1 MAPALVFLLV
11 LLAAV
16 QSVFLVF
23 SLYLLLLTLAG
34 LGRRPDPRTWTPPRT
49 RFNILIPAHN
59 EEGQLPALLESL
71 ARTQYPRRLY
81 RVLVVADNCSDGT
94 ARVARAHGARV
105 FERFDTLSRGKGHA
119 LRWLLEQIAG
129 DQWRPDAYLFI
140 DADCRISSNF
150 LEVMD
155 RRFQDGAAVVQAFYT
170 VEEPYQSPAST
181 LRFIAL
187 ALKHYT
193 RPLGRSRLKLS
204 CGLFGTGMGFR
215 SDVLEA
221 QGWDAYTLAEDIE
234 YYLQL
239 TRRGVPVEFAP
250 DAVVSSPMPATLGDS
265 RSQNLRWEKGRL
277 QMLAKHGP
285 GLLWRGMLHGE
296 WRKIDAVVEQAIP
309 PLSLTVAAVLVLA
322 AATWLTGPPW
332 LVGLSIATVLAYLG
346 HGVVGLALAGVP
358 WRAYG
363 SLIHMPRYVLWKA
376 LVYCQA
382 LLPGQ
387 RQWTRTRR

>member
-1 MAPALVFLLV
+1 VIAAPLV
-11 LLAAV
+11 LVIFLAAV

-23 SLYLLLLTLAG
+23 SLYLLVLTLAG
-34 LGRRPDPRTWTPPRT
+34 LRRRPTPRAGLPPRA
-49 RFNILIPAHN
+49 RFSILIPAHN

-71 ARTQYPRRLY
+71 AKTEYPSGLY
-81 RVLVVADNCSDGT
+81 RVLVVADNCTDDTSG
-94 ARVARAHGARV
+94 VARAHGAQV
-105 FERFDTLSRGKGHA
+105 FERLDTVNKGKGHA
-119 LRWLLEQIAG
+119 LRWLLDRLQDSG
-129 DQWRPDAYLFI
+129 WRPDAYLFI
-140 DADCRISSNF
+140 DADCRVSPNF

-155 RRFQDGAAVVQAFYT
+155 RRFQDGAAVVQGFYT
-170 VEEPYQSPAST
+170 VAEPYQSAAST

-187 ALKHYT
+187 ALKHYA
-193 RPLGRSRLKLS
+193 RPLGRSRLGLS

-215 SDVLEA
+215 SSILEEQA
-221 QGWDAYTLAEDIE
+221 WDAFTLAEDIE

-239 TRRGVPVEFAP
+239 TRRGIPVEFAP
-250 DAVVSSPMPATLGDS
+250 EAVVSSPMPTTLGDS

-277 QMLAKHGP
+277 QMLWRHGP
-285 GLLWRGMLHGE
+285 GLLRRGMLEGS

-322 AATWLTGPPW
+322 AAAGVAGPPW
-332 LVGLSIATVLAYLG
+332 LVGLSAVTVLAYLG
-346 HGVVGLALAGVP
+346 HVVVGLTVAGVP
-358 WRAYG
+358 CRAYG
-363 SLIHMPRYVLWKA
+363 SLVHLPRYVAWKA